1 MPEQPEVRT
10 PTRRPTPLPRLA
22 MYAWTWLAAFSV
34 SVTGAI
40 SAFAFMESGDPL
52 LFLDFIDFTRG
63 CLRVLL
69 LVVLDRGLDGVL
81 GQDRAVDLHRRERQL
96 LGDLRVLDG
105 RGLVQGLALDPLGY
119 ERARRD
125 RRAAAVGLEAR
136 ILDAAVGADLD
147 LQLHDVAA
155 GRRADHA
162 GADGIVALVER
173 ADVSRVFVVIYYF
186 VAICHIDS

>member
-40 SAFAFMESGDPL
+40 SAFAFMDSGDPL
-52 LFLDFIDFTRG
+52 LFFADFTHG

-69 LVVLDRGLDGVL
+69 LVVIDRRLDGVL
-81 GQDRAVDLHRRERQL
+81 GEDRAVDLHRRERQL

-105 RGLVQGLALDPLGY
+105 RGLVEGLALHPFGD
-119 ERARRD
+119 ERRGGD
-125 RRAAAVGLEAR
+125 RAA
-136 ILDAAVGADLD
+136 
-147 LQLHDVAA
+147 
-155 GRRADHA
+155 
-162 GADGIVALVER
+162 
-173 ADVSRVFVVIYYF
+173 
-186 VAICHIDS
+186 